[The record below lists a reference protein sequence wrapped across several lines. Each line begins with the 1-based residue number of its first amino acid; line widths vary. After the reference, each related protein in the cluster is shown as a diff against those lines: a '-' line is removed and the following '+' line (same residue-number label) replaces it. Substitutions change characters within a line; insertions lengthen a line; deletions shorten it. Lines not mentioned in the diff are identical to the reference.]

1 METSPFDL
9 TPEQQG
15 LLVSLA
21 RETGKPISALIAEA
35 LDELQEHV
43 HGSRDHAEEDEHGEP
58 PAPVPPRLRRPSLS
72 GK

>member
-1 METSPFDL
+1 METNPFDL
-9 TPEQQG
+9 TPEQKG

-21 RETGKPISALIAEA
+21 RETGKSISTLIAVA

-43 HGSRDHAEEDEHGEP
+43 HGGQDYAEEDGHGEP